1 MFADDENLIIELT
14 DDCEKKFYDFSQK
27 EQDEILAKTEYLAEL
42 YITDR
47 TEFFK
52 KAHQPLFFKLND
64 KFDSSL
70 YYFRINRDLRIIAAV
85 DEDPIFESVTIT
97 LLSVFQDG
105 DIEKEFKS
113 AAQSFYRQFVN
124 VEQI

>member
-1 MFADDENLIIELT
+1 MLADNENLIVELT
-14 DDCEKKFYDFSQK
+14 DDCEKKFYHFSQK
-27 EQDEILAKTEYLAEL
+27 EQDRILEQTEYLAEL

-47 TEFFK
+47 SEFFRN
-52 KAHQPLFFKLND
+52 AHQPVFFKLNN

-70 YYFRINRDLRIIAAV
+70 YYFKINKDLKIIASV

-97 LLSVFQDG
+97 LLSVFQNG
-105 DIEKEFKS
+105 GIEKEFKS
-113 AAQSFYRQFVN
+113 AAQSFYRNFIH

>member
-1 MFADDENLIIELT
+1 MLADDENLIIELT
-14 DDCEKKFYDFSQK
+14 NDCEKKFYHFSQK
-27 EQDEILAKTEYLAEL
+27 EQDQIIKKTEYLGEL

-47 TEFFK
+47 VEFYRN
-52 KAHQPLFFKLND
+52 AHQPVFFKLNN

-70 YYFRINRDLRIIAAV
+70 YYFKINKELRIIASV

-97 LLSVFQDG
+97 LLSVFKDG
-105 DIEKEFKS
+105 HIEKNFKL

-124 VEQI
+124 VKQI

>member
-1 MFADDENLIIELT
+1 MT
-14 DDCEKKFYDFSQK
+14 DDCEKIFYHFSQK
-27 EQDEILAKTEYLAEL
+27 EQDEIIKKTEYLGEL

-47 TEFFK
+47 AEFYRN
-52 KAHQPLFFKLND
+52 AHQPVFFKLNN

-70 YYFRINRDLRIIAAV
+70 YYFRIKRDLKMIASV

-97 LLSVFQDG
+97 LLSVFKDG
-105 DIEKEFKS
+105 HIEKNFKS